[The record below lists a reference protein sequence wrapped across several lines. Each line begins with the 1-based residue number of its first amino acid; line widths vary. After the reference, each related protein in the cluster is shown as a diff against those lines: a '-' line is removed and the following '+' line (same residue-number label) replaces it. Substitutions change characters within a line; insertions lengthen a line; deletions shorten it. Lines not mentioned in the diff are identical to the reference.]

1 MLLTDE
7 DIEKFQD
14 IFEKEFGTKITKD
27 EAYEKGVKLLTL
39 MSAIYKPMTEKE
51 YVLVEERRN
60 ESVESVKNIFN
71 KK

>member
-60 ESVESVKNIFN
+60 ESVESIKNIFN